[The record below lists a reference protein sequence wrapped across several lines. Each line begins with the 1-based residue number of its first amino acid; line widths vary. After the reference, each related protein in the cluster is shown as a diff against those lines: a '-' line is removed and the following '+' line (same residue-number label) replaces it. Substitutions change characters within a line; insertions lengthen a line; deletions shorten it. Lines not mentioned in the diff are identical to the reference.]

1 MAVVQTAAFLAGIL
15 AQGFNFY
22 YHNESEFLATISGL
36 KKFLKD
42 LWEMTENERKKIFKK
57 KNFNLTDRLKKMWNS
72 RYFCNIC

>member
-1 MAVVQTAAFLAGIL
+1 MTVVQTAAFLAGIL
-15 AQGFNFY
+15 AQGGLDF

-42 LWEMTENERKKIFKK
+42 LWEMTENERKKYLKK
-57 KNFNLTDRLKKMWNS
+57 KYFNLTDRLKKMRNS

>member
-15 AQGFNFY
+15 AQGGLDF

-42 LWEMTENERKKIFKK
+42 LWEMTENERKKYLQKKIFQ
-57 KNFNLTDRLKKMWNS
+57 FDG
-72 RYFCNIC
+72 

>member
-15 AQGFNFY
+15 AQGGLDF

-42 LWEMTENERKKIFKK
+42 LWEMTENERKKYFLKK
-57 KNFNLTDRLKKMWNS
+57 YFNLTDRLKKMRNS

>member
-15 AQGFNFY
+15 AQGGLDF

-42 LWEMTENERKKIFKK
+42 LWEMTENERKKYLKK
-57 KNFNLTDRLKKMWNS
+57 KYFNLTDRLKKMRNS

>member
-15 AQGFNFY
+15 AQGGLDF

-42 LWEMTENERKKIFKK
+42 LWEMTENERKKY
-57 KNFNLTDRLKKMWNS
+57 FNLTDRLKKMRNS

>member
-15 AQGFNFY
+15 AQGGLDF

-42 LWEMTENERKKIFKK
+42 LWEMTENERKKILKK
-57 KNFNLTDRLKKMWNS
+57 KKYIS
-72 RYFCNIC
+72 I